1 MKKIGLLTIAIG
13 CLVVVAGVFSIVNF
27 LEPDSVKIST
37 TPVRLA
43 DDSNATAESVS
54 SLVDSL
60 NDFSFSFYQQIES
73 REEGNIFFS
82 PYSIFVALSMAYEG
96 AKGNTATEMQNI
108 LNILQNDSASLG
120 SFGRVYNL
128 LNQNQDGYT
137 INTANA
143 FWAHQDYEFLQE
155 YLSLLENFYMA
166 EANELDFSKNVEAS
180 EIINSWIEEQ
190 THDKINDMI
199 QPDMLSDLTKLVL
212 TNAIYFKGLWAN
224 PFNPDDTY
232 ETDFELTLDE
242 TVTVNMMK
250 SDSENSISNYTET
263 DDLHIL
269 ELPYVGNDLS
279 MIIIL
284 PKENNISI
292 AESAIN
298 AENLSDWMNDLNE
311 IEIDVEIPKFKF
323 EKKYSLNNLLKE
335 MGILDAFLPGIANF
349 SGMDGTKYLFISEA
363 LHQSYV
369 EVNEEGTEAAAA
381 TAIVMTTSYVPDQK
395 EFIADHPFIFLI
407 QHKETGAILF
417 MGRVMNPAE

>member
-27 LEPDSVKIST
+27 LEQDPVKIST

-43 DDSNATAESVS
+43 DDSNATAESIS

-108 LNILQNDSASLG
+108 LNILQNDSVSLG

-190 THDKINDMI
+190 THDKIKDMI

-212 TNAIYFKGLWAN
+212 TNAIYFKGFWAN
-224 PFNPDDTY
+224 PFSPDDTY
-232 ETDFELTLDE
+232 ETDFKLTLDE

-284 PKENNISI
+284 PKENNISV

-381 TAIVMTTSYVPDQK
+381 TAIVMATSYVPDQK